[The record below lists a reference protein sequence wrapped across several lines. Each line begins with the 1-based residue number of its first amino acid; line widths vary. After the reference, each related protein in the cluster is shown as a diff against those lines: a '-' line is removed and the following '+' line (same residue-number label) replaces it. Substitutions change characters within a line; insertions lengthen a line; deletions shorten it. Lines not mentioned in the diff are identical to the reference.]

1 MSDSKKLKKLKEIRR
16 KDLEKN
22 QKIEELLKK
31 YWKDANDK
39 YYEYLKS

>member
-1 MSDSKKLKKLKEIRR
+1 MKNKKE
-16 KDLEKN
+16 KD

-31 YWKDANDK
+31 YWKDANDR